1 MSQYDNRFEA
11 CVDQSK
17 VFFAKIVN
25 RETGENLDPTEVTS
39 IVYNVYPLGIIDG
52 QRKEA
57 IPGHRRV
64 SVPLTTLTATIESCP
79 VFTPGYNFRYAPD
92 CRTRPLF
99 PRAGKFEVAFI
110 LTLATGN
117 PILLS
122 YRFNV
127 E

>member
-11 CVDQSK
+11 YVDQPK
-17 VFFAKIVN
+17 VFFAKIIN
-25 RETGENLDPTEVTS
+25 RETGDVLDPAAVTAIHYS
-39 IVYNVYPLGIIDG
+39 VYPLGIIDG

-57 IPGHRRV
+57 VPGHRRV
-64 SVPLTTLTATIESCP
+64 TVPLTTLTAAVESCP

-92 CRTRPLF
+92 GRTRSLF
-99 PRAGKFEVAFI
+99 PRAGKFEVCFI

-122 YRFNV
+122 YRFTV